1 MKPSIFI
8 TGAAKGIGRATALL
22 FAKKG
27 WFVGLFD
34 IDLEALQVLSQ
45 EIEQIATQQNCFAFA
60 DVRDE
65 ESVQKAIA
73 FFGQHTQNQMNI
85 LLNNAGVLQMG
96 FLENIPLAQQ
106 KTMIDVNIWGV
117 INTTY

>member
-34 IDLEALQVLSQ
+34 IDLEALQVLSK
-45 EIEQIATQQNCFAFA
+45 EIEQ
-60 DVRDE
+60 
-65 ESVQKAIA
+65 SVQKAIA